1 MKEKLIVALD
11 VGTSSCRACAV
22 RKDGALV
29 TSYQVPLTPRRPQE
43 GTSQYEA
50 SDILRSATTAL
61 NSVLDKI
68 GPQQA
73 ATLAVCSQRSTV
85 VLWNKNS
92 GAAAGPV
99 LTWEDGRASKQAEE
113 ASISQEEVHV
123 LTGLYKTPFFSAPK
137 IAWSLK
143 NLPQATAWLKQNCLC
158 AAPVASYLIWH
169 LTKGKIFA
177 TDYSLAQRTLLFDIR
192 QLSWSDA
199 LCHAFGIPKNILP
212 VVQPSVGDYGTY
224 TYQGVDI
231 PVSVCVGDQQAAAA
245 YFNLKPKQSLINY
258 GTGAFWLYQAGA
270 KPVFLPGMLT
280 SVSASKTP
288 QQTNYYL
295 EGPVNSAGSALMWLK
310 AQGICFEDNETDLLC
325 QSSSHPLLFLPA
337 FGGLGAPYWD
347 FSLTPAV
354 KGLSPHTS
362 KSDWVAGVVRA
373 IAFLLTDIAAYL
385 RQNGLP
391 LQGVRASGGLTHI
404 TYLTHFQAD
413 LLQLPLE
420 ISSQTEA
427 TLLGACYLAANR
439 LYTACVFAH
448 DYTPVRP
455 SITAAQA
462 KRLHQTWQ
470 LFVSE
475 VKKATRSPASP
486 ED

>member
-1 MKEKLIVALD
+1 MTKEKLIVALD
-11 VGTSSCRACAV
+11 VGTSGCRACAV
-22 RKDGALV
+22 RKDGTPVA
-29 TSYQVPLTPRRPQE
+29 SYQVSLTPNRPRE

-99 LTWEDGRASKQAEE
+99 LTWEDGRAYPQAE
-113 ASISQEEVHV
+113 AAPISQEEVHA

-143 NLPQATAWLKQNCLC
+143 NFPQATAWLKQKCLC

-177 TDYSLAQRTLLFDIR
+177 ADYSLAQRTLLFDIH
-192 QLSWSDA
+192 QLSWSDP
-199 LCHAFGIPKNILP
+199 LCNAFGIPKDILP
-212 VVQPSVGDYGTY
+212 AVQPSAGNYGVY

-231 PVSVCVGDQQAAAA
+231 PISVCVGDQQAAAA
-245 YFNLKPKQSLINY
+245 YFTLKPQQSLINY
-258 GTGAFWLYQAGA
+258 GTGAFWLYHAGA
-270 KPVFLPGMLT
+270 APVLLPGMLT
-280 SVSASKTP
+280 SVSAGETP
-288 QQTNYYL
+288 QKTDYYL
-295 EGPVNSAGSALMWLK
+295 EGPVNSAASALMWLK

-325 QSSSHPLLFLPA
+325 QASQNPLLFLPA

-362 KSDWVAGVVRA
+362 KPDWVAGVVRG

-385 RQNGLP
+385 RQNGLS
-391 LQGVRASGGLTHI
+391 LQGVRASGGLTHV
-404 TYLTHFQAD
+404 TYLTRFQAD

-420 ISSQTEA
+420 ISNQAEA
-427 TLLGACYLAANR
+427 TLLGACYLAAGR
-439 LYTACVFAH
+439 LYTGCVFTH
-448 DYTPVRP
+448 DYTPVSP
-455 SITAAQA
+455 SITNEQAQA
-462 KRLHQTWQ
+462 LHRAWQ
-470 LFVSE
+470 EFVSE
-475 VKKATRSPASP
+475 VRKR
-486 ED
+486 